1 MYRAGICRRVQR
13 ALSAVL
19 ADPWSDRP
27 RDYFA
32 DDVEPADPARAA
44 FVRAQIAVA
53 WARREAGVRRVAVE
67 RAALAASVPGVA
79 HGNEWSGGIA
89 PLCGWRGK
97 GAAPWRFRRG
107 FVEEVRLPAAL
118 FLKVAAALYARAPV
132 LDLVLTGVVDV
143 LPALVR
149 SPHLER
155 LRSLDLSGN
164 RLTDADVERLVSAR
178 LPRLRWLS
186 LYHNRLTDAGVDR
199 IAAARDHLPHL
210 RFVRLDGNPCGDPNP
225 VVDEE
230 GGRAYGLV
238 RSSVEAELRERH
250 GALPWLGD
258 NPSAD
263 PPDPETFD

>member
-1 MYRAGICRRVQR
+1 MYRGGICGRVQR
-13 ALSAVL
+13 ALTAVL

-53 WARREAGVRRVAVE
+53 WARREAGVRRVGVE
-67 RAALAASVPGVA
+67 RAALAASVPGLA
-79 HGNEWSGGIA
+79 HGLDWSGGIA
-89 PLCGWRGK
+89 PLCGYTGRGP
-97 GAAPWRFRRG
+97 APWCFRRG
-107 FVEEVRLPAAL
+107 FVEEVRLPAAV

-132 LDLVLTGVVDV
+132 LDLVLTGVGEV
-143 LPALVR
+143 LPALIR
-149 SPHLER
+149 SPHLDR
-155 LRSLDLSGN
+155 IRSLDLSGN
-164 RLTDADVERLVSAR
+164 RLTDADVGRIVSR
-178 LPRLRWLS
+178 RMPRLRWLS
-186 LYHNRLTDAGVDR
+186 LYHNRLTDEGVEA
-199 IAAARDHLPHL
+199 IAAAREHLPQL

-225 VVDEE
+225 IVDEE
-230 GGRAYGLV
+230 GGQAYGLV

-263 PPDPETFD
+263 PPDPEAFD